1 MPTVRQSTNISY
13 LVYQY
18 TERWKSLNRDKRHAM
33 LSADSSLLLAAFAAG
48 GEHYIES
55 HNKPCFSST
64 AQRCVNSI
72 LLEQLT
78 HWFVVQHT
86 QYAKVVNDEC
96 LTD

>member
-1 MPTVRQSTNISY
+1 MKQPTNMSC

-18 TERWKSLNRDKRHAM
+18 TERWKSLNRDRRHAM
-33 LSADSSLLLAAFAAG
+33 LSADSSLLLAAFAAE

-55 HNKPCFSST
+55 HNKPCLSST
-64 AQRCVNSI
+64 AQKCVNSI

-78 HWFVVQHT
+78 HWFLVQHT
-86 QYAKVVNDEC
+86 QYATVVNDEC